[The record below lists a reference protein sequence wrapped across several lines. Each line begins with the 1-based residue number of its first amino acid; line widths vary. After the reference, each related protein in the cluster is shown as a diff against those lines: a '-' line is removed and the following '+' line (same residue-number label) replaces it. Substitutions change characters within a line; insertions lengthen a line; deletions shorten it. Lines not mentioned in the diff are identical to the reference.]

1 MDITVVEI
9 QPTGE
14 FGGQVFEYESSNDLF
29 KCVNP
34 GCGIYEIVA
43 RANAKEQGI
52 GAITPCPAASGANT
66 SPATVEPVAPG
77 DTHRDRPSSSEAAIF
92 GCRYGCDDDT
102 GDGYGC
108 DGACM
113 GG

>member
-1 MDITVVEI
+1 VDITVVEI

-14 FGGQVFEYESSNDLF
+14 FGGHVFEYESSNDLF

-52 GAITPCPAASGANT
+52 GEITPCPGAQPELAGN
-66 SPATVEPVAPG
+66 
-77 DTHRDRPSSSEAAIF
+77 
-92 GCRYGCDDDT
+92 GCPCGEE
-102 GDGYGC
+102 
-108 DGACM
+108 
-113 GG
+113 